1 MVAYLRQK
9 TTSQASSEP
18 GPNLPELIPALL
30 TTIENNDGSPQE
42 ILQAQ
47 VCLGW
52 IHWALGEPALA
63 AARLPKDFT
72 STVEALLN
80 EGKGLSQWTEV
91 CLAKG
96 CYIKGTPIA

>member
-9 TTSQASSEP
+9 TSPQASSAP
-18 GPNLPELIPALL
+18 APNLPELIPALL

-42 ILQAQ
+42 MLQAQ

-63 AARLPKDFT
+63 AARLPQDFT
-72 STVEALLN
+72 STVEALLS

-96 CYIKGTPIA
+96 CYIKGS